1 MVKDMAKGFLPW
13 EDLMCSEF
21 SQLGHSRW
29 GVWQHSGL
37 PRALGNGTN
46 VELDAGPAA
55 GFWYN
60 ALCSCSPVT
69 EITSLPSAQI
79 LHRETGPQAFVWGL
93 QQRWGGCYFGLV
105 SYTVSIPS
113 SLLNPENPLHQ
124 ASEGR
129 DPAPRLCLDFS
140 ASFLS
145 CLGMCHPIRP
155 LLCQAADLF
164 FLLHMLRVQNEKSDA
179 ICTLIGS
186 AKSQSTAFQR
196 A

>member
-1 MVKDMAKGFLPW
+1 MSSLNLATACERSDNTYPN
-13 EDLMCSEF
+13 
-21 SQLGHSRW
+21 
-29 GVWQHSGL
+29 GL
-37 PRALGNGTN
+37 PKALGN
-46 VELDAGPAA
+46 VASMELDAGPAA

-69 EITSLPSAQI
+69 EITSLSSAQI

-93 QQRWGGCYFGLV
+93 QQRWGGCYFGPV
-105 SYTVSIPS
+105 SYTVTLPS
-113 SLLNPENPLHQ
+113 LPLNPENPFHQ
-124 ASEGR
+124 ASESR
-129 DPAPRLCLDFS
+129 DPAPSFNTKRLCLDFS

-145 CLGMCHPIRP
+145 CLSMCHPIGP
-155 LLCQAADLF
+155 LLCQAAGF
-164 FLLHMLRVQNEKSDA
+164 FCLLHMLRVQNEKSDA